1 MSNYFKPG
9 WAIDMKGNERTKKS
23 KCRWLLETNT
33 TWVLLL
39 LVNIL
44 IRDSGS
50 NMAEPA
56 LVTSL
61 TIAYG
66 CSKTIRIHSITWRA
80 PSL

>member
-1 MSNYFKPG
+1 VENYFKPG
-9 WAIDMKGNERTKKS
+9 WAINMKKNERTKKS
-23 KCRWLLETNT
+23 KRRWLLETNT
-33 TWVLLL
+33 TWVLFL

-44 IRDSGS
+44 IWDSGS
-50 NMAEPA
+50 NMTEPA

-66 CSKTIRIHSITWRA
+66 YSKTIRIRSITWRA